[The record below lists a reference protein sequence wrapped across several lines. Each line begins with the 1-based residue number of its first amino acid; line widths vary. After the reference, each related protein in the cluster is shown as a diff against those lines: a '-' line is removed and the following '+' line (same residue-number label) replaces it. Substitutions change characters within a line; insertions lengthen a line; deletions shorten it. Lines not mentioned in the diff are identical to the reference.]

1 MNQER
6 QVIYVVLVM
15 MLLVIAGKCAVSK
28 PHSNSIGVP
37 MYNTNPL
44 MYTAGS
50 LANTAD
56 SVSNVD
62 GNLNLR
68 IKPLGTYMLYDEQIL
83 FCGLPMEKFQG
94 ITEPFVLAYERQAH
108 RTVQGVGCHNL
119 ISVESLKEKI
129 Q

>member
-28 PHSNSIGVP
+28 PHSNSLGIP

-94 ITEPFVLAYERQAH
+94 IIEPFVLVYERQAH
-108 RTVQGVGCHNL
+108 RTVQGVGCHELVRVN
-119 ISVESLKEKI
+119 SLKEAAR
-129 Q
+129 